1 MFTHILLPT
10 DGSEI
15 AAKGIGK
22 GFDLAARLGA
32 RITIITV
39 SEPLMLYA
47 GAEGG
52 WHAAS
57 AMADYDEYQAK
68 TADALLLALRKQAEG
83 LGVNVETLHV
93 PKAQPA
99 DAIVD
104 TAHDRGCDLIVMASH
119 GRRGFRRLILGS
131 QTAEVVARS
140 STPVLVV
147 PPDPSDARP

>member
-15 AAKGIGK
+15 AEKGVEK

-32 RITIITV
+32 KITIITV
-39 SEPLMLYA
+39 SEPLILYA
-47 GAEGG
+47 GAEVG

-57 AMADYDEYQAK
+57 AMADYDEHQAK
-68 TADALLLALRKQAEG
+68 TADALLLALRKQAEAAG
-83 LGVNVETLHV
+83 LTVETLHV

-104 TAHDRGCDLIVMASH
+104 TAKDRGCDLIVMASH

-140 STPVLVV
+140 SRPVLVV
-147 PPDPSDARP
+147 PPDPSPA

>member
-1 MFTHILLPT
+1 MFTHMLLPT

-15 AAKGIGK
+15 AAKGVEKRI
-22 GFDLAARLGA
+22 DLATRLGA
-32 RITIITV
+32 KITIITV
-39 SEPLMLYA
+39 SEPLILYV

-52 WHAAS
+52 WNAAS

-68 TADALLLALRKQAEG
+68 TAAALLLALRKQAEAAA
-83 LGVNVETLHV
+83 LNVETLHV

-99 DAIVD
+99 DAIVE
-104 TAHDRGCDLIVMASH
+104 TAKSRGCDLIVMASH

-140 STPVLVV
+140 SAPVLVV
-147 PPDPSDARP
+147 PPDPSQG